1 MCIRPRRMLTLYP
14 TCKSWSRYWETI
26 CGRFAA
32 SPPGYALESWKS
44 FSGVWLPSSSRTS
57 LCLTFS
63 NTVGVPFAYLVYL
76 LGWSAIA
83 SLAAVVALTPIV
95 RYFSRSV
102 YRMSRKIPV
111 ERDKR
116 ISVVREM
123 LQSVTAV
130 KLNAWEDPF
139 MQKATNAREQEL
151 R

>member
-1 MCIRPRRMLTLYP
+1 MCVI
-14 TCKSWSRYWETI
+14 E
-26 CGRFAA
+26 RF
-32 SPPGYALESWKS
+32 S
-44 FSGVWLPSSSRTS
+44 
-57 LCLTFS
+57 
-63 NTVGVPFAYLVYL
+63 YLIYL

-83 SLAAVVALTPIV
+83 SLAVVIVLTPTV

-102 YRMSRKIPV
+102 YRMSRKLPV

-116 ISVVREM
+116 VSVVREM

-130 KLNAWEDPF
+130 KLNAWEKPF